1 MNKEGKLRFW
11 RLLKIDKMIREG
23 QFPTV
28 PMLSKEFEVSTRTV
42 ERDIEFLRDS
52 YEAPIQYDAKNRGYV
67 YTEKTFFLRSL
78 FLTNEEFFAVAV
90 FEKTLH
96 QYRGTPYRRKVKV
109 GVCETCRTFAL

>member
-42 ERDIEFLRDS
+42 ELV
-52 YEAPIQYDAKNRGYV
+52 EA
-67 YTEKTFFLRSL
+67 
-78 FLTNEEFFAVAV
+78 
-90 FEKTLH
+90 
-96 QYRGTPYRRKVKV
+96 VKS
-109 GVCETCRTFAL
+109 EIKKMQAMY